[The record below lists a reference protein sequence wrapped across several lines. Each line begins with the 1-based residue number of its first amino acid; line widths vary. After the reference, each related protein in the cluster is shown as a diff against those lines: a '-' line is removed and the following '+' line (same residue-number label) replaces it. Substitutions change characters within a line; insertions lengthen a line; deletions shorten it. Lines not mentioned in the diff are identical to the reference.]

1 MEKLEIEI
9 PSRKKLIKEVYKAA
23 IKYHQEMLYEER
35 KENSNVP
42 MDKFLEQFRH
52 DVISRLNVDECL
64 KDIKDSLKD
73 IDSFVSVIEK
83 FLVLSKEKHIWE
95 KIRLNLLKDFS
106 KFEKMYIKNPY
117 NAIWEVV
124 IV

>member
-1 MEKLEIEI
+1 MRKLEIEI
-9 PSRKKLIKEVYKAA
+9 PSRKQLVKEFYKAA
-23 IKYHQEMLYEER
+23 MKYHQEMLYEER
-35 KENSNVP
+35 KENLNVP

-52 DVISRLNVDECL
+52 DVISRLNVDKCL

-73 IDSFVSVIEK
+73 IDSFISAIEK

-95 KIRLNLLKDFS
+95 QFRLILLNDFS

-117 NAIWEVV
+117 NAIWEVI